1 MKNLHK
7 LLTPLLLFAGVFVIL
22 ASCQSVSAND
32 SSVLTETASE
42 VEQAVCADL
51 TPDTMSAT
59 EFESLPAFAQEY
71 VAVIWAAWDARCG

>member
-7 LLTPLLLFAGVFVIL
+7 LLIPFALFASVFGLL

-32 SSVLTETASE
+32 SSAIEQTADE
-42 VEQAVCADL
+42 VEMAVCIDL
-51 TPDTMSAT
+51 APDTMTSS
-59 EFESLPAFAQEY
+59 EFSSLSEFAQEY